1 MTKVPSYFFCEKF
14 CESCSSMYFPK
25 EEKKRVEKQVCS
37 TETDGTLLYQYRKS
51 VVPPF
56 DPFDNEE
63 WKISKQNGF
72 WPPPALL
79 CSFFDPLGLSFKLFF
94 LLLPFF
100 SYERTSFFSRCIYSQ
115 IGKNV
120 PFLSFGEIPL
130 SELTLSKGKVSMLPL
145 NNQCTRY
152 IALL

>member
-14 CESCSSMYFPK
+14 CESCSSMYFRK

-63 WKISKQNGF
+63 
-72 WPPPALL
+72 
-79 CSFFDPLGLSFKLFF
+79 
-94 LLLPFF
+94 
-100 SYERTSFFSRCIYSQ
+100 
-115 IGKNV
+115 
-120 PFLSFGEIPL
+120 
-130 SELTLSKGKVSMLPL
+130 
-145 NNQCTRY
+145 
-152 IALL
+152 